1 MQTCSIKL
9 NYSSNQVGVLLY
21 KSNSRTNH
29 NCHCIIGYLMGII
42 GYLMVVLFYFIL
54 HYYLSFRKEIC
65 LFECLYFSECDIRM
79 SLYVFWLTKGPST
92 KYIHNCWDN
101 GGYPKCV
108 HGEVLSRLMCA
119 YGLTLSLFMFLAA
132 FLSYSVFFYSQKF
145 NLYAKKMCCQKRL
158 FISNEINFCC
168 HEISFFHLKLFLLSK
183 LAMISF
189 SVISYFEKTLC
200 SVTQEIRFI

>member
-79 SLYVFWLTKGPST
+79 SLYVFWLRKGPST

-108 HGEVLSRLMCA
+108 QLRTRGGVVTPYVCA
-119 YGLTLSLFMFLAA
+119 RTYT
-132 FLSYSVFFYSQKF
+132 
-145 NLYAKKMCCQKRL
+145 
-158 FISNEINFCC
+158 
-168 HEISFFHLKLFLLSK
+168 ISFHVIGSIFVLQCLLLF
-183 LAMISF
+183 
-189 SVISYFEKTLC
+189 V
-200 SVTQEIRFI
+200 EI